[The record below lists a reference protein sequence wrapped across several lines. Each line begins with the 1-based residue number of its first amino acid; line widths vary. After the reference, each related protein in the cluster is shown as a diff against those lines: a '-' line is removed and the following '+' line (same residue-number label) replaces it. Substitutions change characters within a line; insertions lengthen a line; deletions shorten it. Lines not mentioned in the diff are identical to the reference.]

1 MLSQGERSATPSAF
15 VTAGALKGA
24 TAELASW
31 WASLSAGR
39 IAGNQVATGFMV
51 PRQCGGPGWGGVVV

>member
-1 MLSQGERSATPSAF
+1 MLSQGERVATPSAF
-15 VTAGALKGA
+15 VAAGALKGA
-24 TAELASW
+24 TAEPVSW

-51 PRQCGGPGWGGVVV
+51 PHQCDVESWGGVVV